1 MPAARS
7 FIDALESLNRRFPA
21 ARWLLP
27 VNARKS
33 IHSRIFAAVV
43 RWYPDRIF
51 LQRRIFRALAQARL
65 HRILFVG
72 VERYN
77 RRYPAYFDRMGMEFW
92 TIDIKPENA
101 CWGSPRYHLVADA
114 SAPLTRYF
122 ESGFFDCA
130 IYNGVFGFG
139 LDAPEAI
146 EAAINSAADLLY
158 TGAFLIIGW
167 NCDKTGDPME
177 LAVVRRSFALATIC
191 TVPAISAFPGSTH
204 RYTILRRT

>member
-7 FIDALESLNRRFPA
+7 VIDALESLNRRFPA

-27 VNARKS
+27 VTARKS
-33 IHSRIFAAVV
+33 IYSWIFAAAV

-51 LQRRIFRALAQARL
+51 LERRIFPALAHAGV

-77 RRYPAYFDRMGMEFW
+77 RRYPAYFDRTGIDFW
-92 TIDIKPENA
+92 TLDIKPQNA
-101 CWGSPRYHLVADA
+101 RWGSAQRHLIADA
-114 SAPLTRYF
+114 TAPLTGHF
-122 ESGFFDCA
+122 ERGFFDCA

-139 LDAPEAI
+139 VDAPEAI
-146 EAAINSAADLLY
+146 EAAINSAADLLC
-158 TGAFLIIGW
+158 TDAFLIIGW
-167 NCDKTGDPME
+167 NCDRIRDPME
-177 LAVVRRSFALATIC
+177 LAGVRRSFALATIG
-191 TVPAISAFPGSTH
+191 TVPAKSAFPGSTH